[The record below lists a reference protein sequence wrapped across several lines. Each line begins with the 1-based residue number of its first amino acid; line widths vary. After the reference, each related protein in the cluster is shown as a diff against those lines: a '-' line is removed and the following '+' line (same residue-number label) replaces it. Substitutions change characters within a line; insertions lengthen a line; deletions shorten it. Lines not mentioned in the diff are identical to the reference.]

1 MPTLENPDFFLRPR
15 ESAEIVK
22 VITRILKMRGR
33 EAPPIEMQ
41 HLSALFAVEWPYD
54 FDKLFPGRRERI
66 FSSEIV
72 QQLGFR
78 VDETGGVTFPAPRVN
93 D

>member
-1 MPTLENPDFFLRPR
+1 MPEKTEFFLLPR

-54 FDKLFPGRRERI
+54 FDKLFPGRRERV

-78 VDETGGVTFPAPRVN
+78 VDEKGGVTFPGPGDMN
-93 D
+93 

>member
-1 MPTLENPDFFLRPR
+1 M
-15 ESAEIVK
+15 
-22 VITRILKMRGR
+22 ITRILKMRGR

-54 FDKLFPGRRERI
+54 FDKLYPGRRERV
-66 FSSEIV
+66 FNSEVV

-78 VDETGGVTFPAPRVN
+78 VDEKGGVTFPITMQKALV
-93 D
+93 

>member
-1 MPTLENPDFFLRPR
+1 MPTLDKSDFFLRPR
-15 ESAEIVK
+15 ETAEIAK
-22 VITRILKMRGR
+22 VITRILRMRGR

-66 FSSEIV
+66 FNTEIV
-72 QQLGFR
+72 EQLGFS
-78 VDETGGVTFPAPRVN
+78 VDESGGVTFPMP
-93 D
+93 